1 MKIKLPF
8 LKAFI
13 IALIITV
20 GFLIY
25 VFNNPELNRG
35 YAGLFFLSISP
46 AVLIGIIAYC
56 YIIKFL
62 DNARLLAPHFIF
74 RFSVPCLVIFF
85 IIWIAVNTGD
95 EPCIEAFQQYD
106 FKEYINYFFNFAIA
120 VYLPLAIVLLAITGM
135 LHIGNDEVKGDK
147 KIE

>member
-35 YAGLFFLSISP
+35 YAGLFF
-46 AVLIGIIAYC
+46 
-56 YIIKFL
+56 
-62 DNARLLAPHFIF
+62 
-74 RFSVPCLVIFF
+74 
-85 IIWIAVNTGD
+85 
-95 EPCIEAFQQYD
+95 
-106 FKEYINYFFNFAIA
+106 
-120 VYLPLAIVLLAITGM
+120 
-135 LHIGNDEVKGDK
+135 
-147 KIE
+147 